1 MKKYWSDSSSIGKLS
16 ILTGL
21 FVAVPLLI
29 LPWYPDDR
37 QYLLAF
43 LIPSLS
49 SILLGLIICVCGKR
63 DAEASMN
70 WRSQMGR
77 SNLTV
82 FGSVSRSSP
91 LSHR

>member
-16 ILTGL
+16 ILIGL

-29 LPWYPDDR
+29 LPWYPDDS

-49 SILLGLIICVCGKR
+49 SILLGVIICVCGKR

-70 WRSQMGR
+70 WRSFRWITPQTPPATSGAA
-77 SNLTV
+77 TV
-82 FGSVSRSSP
+82 DAA
-91 LSHR
+91 